1 MYIISQIFS
10 KTEVRKTASQYMPNN
25 LSQHT
30 ISKMFDPVVLF
41 TFFDSTIIPILSIVV
56 NTYQK
61 NSIQI
66 LDYKSSVQLN
76 MEKYFL

>member
-41 TFFDSTIIPILSIVV
+41 TFLIVLLCQF
-56 NTYQK
+56 YQ
-61 NSIQI
+61 
-66 LDYKSSVQLN
+66 
-76 MEKYFL
+76 